1 MRNKWIAVLF
11 FLSLSSWA
19 QLEYSSLQ
27 ILQPKKMKSRTPAS
41 TPENLADQDLTIQM
55 KKQTTPV
62 ETPKDADTFG
72 GSSSPSSSFQNS
84 MNSSSPKMPLE
95 NGKGDPVTEEENN
108 DSSLA
113 HSNSNP
119 TNVVG
124 LKNSKE
130 MNDHKL
136 TLSAGYFEQNF
147 ASKSNF
153 QYRDFST
160 NMHGLQLEG
169 RWKIDESLATKVQ
182 HRFSVDAGL
191 EDGNGMRDF
200 KFDTTK
206 VSLIEKTESAGLA
219 YGITYWNKNL
229 NSPSS
234 NYYPKMN
241 YSGLGADIHYEFL
254 VGSSKSGFRNFV
266 IASFTPKTWVQESAS
281 GIDVSSGEKHSSSSF
296 DFTTG
301 ITSQVSEQM
310 QLQWSLQYHST
321 QSIYS
326 GSPSRSNRD
335 GSSPN
340 AVGVRTQE
348 FGVSFSLVLTEF

>member
-1 MRNKWIAVLF
+1 MRNRWIAVLF

-27 ILQPKKMKSRTPAS
+27 ILQPKKAKSRSPAS
-41 TPENLADQDLTIQM
+41 AQEGLADQELTIQM
-55 KKQTTPV
+55 KKQTKPV
-62 ETPKDADTFG
+62 ELPKDI
-72 GSSSPSSSFQNS
+72 GSTDEPAAAMPPIANPAVAPSVIENS
-84 MNSSSPKMPLE
+84 VLVP
-95 NGKGDPVTEEENN
+95 
-108 DSSLA
+108 
-113 HSNSNP
+113 
-119 TNVVG
+119 
-124 LKNSKE
+124 
-130 MNDHKL
+130 DHKL
-136 TLSAGYFEQNF
+136 TLSVGYFEQNF
-147 ASKSNF
+147 SSKSNF
-153 QYRDFST
+153 QYRDFSSS
-160 NMHGLQLEG
+160 MHGLQLEG
-169 RWKIDESLATKVQ
+169 RWKIDDSLATKVQ

-206 VSLIEKTESAGLA
+206 ISLMEKAESAGLA

-229 NSPSS
+229 NSPSN
-234 NYYPKMN
+234 NYYPKIN

-254 VGSSKSGFRNFV
+254 VGSPKSGFRNFV

-296 DFTTG
+296 DFSTG

-326 GSPSRSNRD
+326 GSPSRSNPD

-348 FGVSFSLVLTEF
+348 FGLSFSLVLTEF